1 MIHHIAHER
10 NEDIIVHGNLADQTL
25 SAITTGRH
33 VAGNLSAMN
42 TVRVP
47 LEEEP
52 PEREVILRF
61 EVAVGTTPLNMTFD
75 EGSALYE
82 HPHAKNDDNITPL
95 DRTAEQ
101 IRDNLPELM
110 MVDAATSQDKI
121 AKNGKD
127 VALSPHIVPS

>member
-10 NEDIIVHGNLADQTL
+10 NEDIIVHGNLPDQIL

-42 TVRVP
+42 SVRVP
-47 LEEEP
+47 FEEEILEP

-82 HPHAKNDDNITPL
+82 HPHAKNDNNITPL
-95 DRTAEQ
+95 DRTAE
-101 IRDNLPELM
+101 
-110 MVDAATSQDKI
+110 
-121 AKNGKD
+121 
-127 VALSPHIVPS
+127 